1 MKTHSIPQKTKASAK
16 LKALLVGV
24 EITGSN
30 SRPGGASLDELE
42 GLARTAHYEPVG
54 SVTQKL
60 VTINPKTFIGKGKVD
75 ELVTAVK
82 HHQADAVIFDETLT
96 PAQTRNLE
104 NTLKCG
110 VVDRPWIILEIFKDH
125 ACTREAKTQV
135 ELARLQYALPRLTRM
150 WTHLSRQR
158 GGIGLRDVGET
169 QIQLDRRII
178 RDQIAKLNQKLKRI
192 HRERQTQR
200 KARRNAYQVSL
211 VGYTNV
217 GKSTLMNQLTG
228 TDTLVEDK
236 LFATLDSTVRKVK
249 KNFPYPIL
257 LADTVGLIDKL
268 PHDLVASF
276 KSTLDEIRNA
286 NLLLHVVDI
295 SHPDYR
301 EQLRIAEELIREL
314 GADDL
319 PVILVF
325 NKIDQIR
332 DTDTLD
338 TARRLYPQAVF
349 VSCLKGLGM
358 DDLRAAIV
366 KQYEANLL
374 PYRVELPYPQNDL
387 IQKIRQHALILNED
401 YRKSSVLLELRVWPE
416 HKTKLMKILD
426 GHLQSPAGPLDRE
439 KKIAETL

>member
-1 MKTHSIPQKTKASAK
+1 MKTHRVPQSTKKATT

-24 EITGSN
+24 DTSGSG
-30 SRPGGASLDELE
+30 PLGHSLDELD
-42 GLARTAHYEPVG
+42 GLARTAHYQPLG
-54 SVTQKL
+54 TFTQRL
-60 VTINPKTFIGKGKVD
+60 ASINPTTFIGKGKVD

-82 HHQADAVIFDETLT
+82 HHEADAVIFDAALT

-104 NTLKCG
+104 NILKCG

-125 ACTREAKTQV
+125 ARTREAKTQV
-135 ELARLQYALPRLTRM
+135 ELARLQYALPRLTKM

-158 GGIGLRDVGET
+158 GGIGMRDVGET

-178 RDQIAKLNQKLKRI
+178 RDNIAKLNKKLKHI

-200 KARRNAYQVSL
+200 KARQNAYQVSL

-217 GKSTLMNQLTG
+217 GKSTLMNCLTG

-295 SHPDYR
+295 SHPNFK
-301 EQLRIAEELIREL
+301 EQLRVAEELIREL
-314 GADDL
+314 GAEEL
-319 PVILVF
+319 PMVLVF
-325 NKIDQIR
+325 NKIDR
-332 DTDTLD
+332 LAEKDTVGHMK
-338 TARRLYPQAVF
+338 RQYPEAVF
-349 VSCLKGLGM
+349 VSCQEGMGM
-358 DDLRAAIV
+358 DDLRNAIV
-366 KQYEANLL
+366 REYEANLL
-374 PYRVELPYPQNDL
+374 PYRVELKYPQNNL
-387 IQKIRQHALILNED
+387 IQNIRKYALIIKED
-401 YRKSSVLLELRVWPE
+401 YQKTSVTLDLRVWPQN
-416 HKTKLMKILD
+416 KSKLMEVLND
-426 GHLQSPAGPLDRE
+426 HPQTVAW
-439 KKIAETL
+439 

>member
-1 MKTHSIPQKTKASAK
+1 MKTHRVPQSTKKATT

-24 EITGSN
+24 DTAGSG
-30 SRPGGASLDELE
+30 PLGHSLDELD
-42 GLARTAHYEPVG
+42 GLARTAHYQPLG
-54 SVTQKL
+54 TFTQRL
-60 VTINPKTFIGKGKVD
+60 ASINPTTFIGKGKVE

-82 HHQADAVIFDETLT
+82 HHEADAVIFDAALT

-104 NTLKCG
+104 NILKCG

-125 ACTREAKTQV
+125 ARTREAKTQV
-135 ELARLQYALPRLTRM
+135 ELARLQYALPRLTKM

-158 GGIGLRDVGET
+158 GGIGMRDVGET

-178 RDQIAKLNQKLKRI
+178 RDNIAKLNKKLKHI

-200 KARRNAYQVSL
+200 KARQNAYQVSL

-217 GKSTLMNQLTG
+217 GKSTLMNCLTG

-295 SHPDYR
+295 SHPNFK
-301 EQLRIAEELIREL
+301 EQLRVAEELIREL
-314 GADDL
+314 GAEEL
-319 PVILVF
+319 PIVLVF
-325 NKIDQIR
+325 NKID
-332 DTDTLD
+332 
-338 TARRLYPQAVF
+338 RLAEKDAVGHMKRQYPEAVF
-349 VSCLKGLGM
+349 VSCQEGVGM
-358 DDLRAAIV
+358 DDLRNAIV
-366 KQYEANLL
+366 REYEANLL
-374 PYRVELPYPQNDL
+374 PYRVELKYPQNNL
-387 IQKIRQHALILNED
+387 IQNIRKYALIIKED
-401 YRKSSVLLELRVWPE
+401 YQKTSVTLDLRVWPQN
-416 HKTKLMKILD
+416 KSKLMEVLND
-426 GHLQSPAGPLDRE
+426 HPQTVAW
-439 KKIAETL
+439 

>member
-1 MKTHSIPQKTKASAK
+1 MTLNEDAPKKTTM

-24 EITGSN
+24 DITGNGST
-30 SRPGGASLDELE
+30 GHSLDELE
-42 GLARTAHYEPVG
+42 GLARTAHYQPVG
-54 SVTQKL
+54 HFTQRL
-60 VTINPKTFIGKGKVD
+60 ASINPKTFIGKGKVD

-104 NTLKCG
+104 NILKCG

-158 GGIGLRDVGET
+158 GGIGMKDVGET
-169 QIQLDRRII
+169 QIQLDRRSI
-178 RDQIAKLNQKLKRI
+178 RDQIAKLNKKLKQI
-192 HRERQTQR
+192 QRERQTQR
-200 KARRNAYQVSL
+200 KARRGAYQVSL

-217 GKSTLMNQLTG
+217 GKSTLMNCLTG
-228 TDTLVEDK
+228 THTLVADK

-295 SHPDYR
+295 SHPNFR
-301 EQLRIAEELIREL
+301 EQLRIAEELTREM
-314 GADDL
+314 GADAL
-319 PVILVF
+319 PVVRVF
-325 NKIDQIR
+325 NKIDR
-332 DTDTLD
+332 MAGDGDTLD
-338 TARRLYPQAVF
+338 HMRRQYPEAVF
-349 VSCLKGLGM
+349 VSCRQGLGM
-358 DDLRAAIV
+358 DDLRKAIV

-374 PYRVELPYPQNDL
+374 PYRVELPYPQNNL
-387 IQKIRQHALILNED
+387 IQKIRKHALIIKED
-401 YRKSSVLLELRVWPE
+401 YHQTSVTLDLRVWPQ
-416 HKTKLMKILD
+416 HKSKLLAVLD
-426 GHLQSPAGPLDRE
+426 GHSQPATG
-439 KKIAETL
+439 

>member
-1 MKTHSIPQKTKASAK
+1 MKTHQIPQSTQKTTT

-24 EITGSN
+24 EITGSG
-30 SRPGGASLDELE
+30 SLGHSLDELD
-42 GLARTAHYEPVG
+42 GLARTAHYQPVG
-54 SVTQKL
+54 TFTQRL
-60 VTINPKTFIGKGKVD
+60 ATINSKTFIGKGKVD

-104 NTLKCG
+104 NIMKCG
-110 VVDRPWIILEIFKDH
+110 IVDRPWIILEIFKDH
-125 ACTREAKTQV
+125 ARTREAKTQV
-135 ELARLQYALPRLTRM
+135 ELARLQYALPRLTKM

-158 GGIGLRDVGET
+158 GGIGMRDVGET

-178 RDQIAKLNQKLKRI
+178 RDNIARLNKKLKRI

-200 KARRNAYQVSL
+200 KARQSAYQVSL

-217 GKSTLMNQLTG
+217 GKSTLMNCLTG
-228 TDTLVEDK
+228 VDTLVADK

-295 SHPDYR
+295 SHPNFK
-301 EQLRIAEELIREL
+301 EQLRVAEELLREM
-314 GADDL
+314 GAEEL
-319 PVILVF
+319 PVVLVF
-325 NKIDQIR
+325 NKIDR
-332 DTDTLD
+332 MTEDDTLGHMK
-338 TARRLYPQAVF
+338 RQYPEAVF
-349 VSCLKGLGM
+349 VSCQQGLGM
-358 DDLRAAIV
+358 DDLREAIV
-366 KQYEANLL
+366 REYEANLL
-374 PYRVELPYPQNDL
+374 PYRVELKYPQNNL
-387 IQKIRQHALILNED
+387 IQNIRKYALIIKED
-401 YRKSSVLLELRVWPE
+401 YQKNSVTLDLRVWPQN
-416 HKTKLMKILD
+416 KSKLMEVLN
-426 GHLQSPAGPLDRE
+426 GHPQTVAW
-439 KKIAETL
+439 

>member
-1 MKTHSIPQKTKASAK
+1 MKTHQIPQSTQRATT

-24 EITGSN
+24 EVAGN
-30 SRPGGASLDELE
+30 GLPGNSLDELD
-42 GLARTAHYEPVG
+42 GLARTAHYQPVG
-54 SVTQKL
+54 TFTQRL
-60 VTINPKTFIGKGKVD
+60 ASINPKTFIGKGKVE

-82 HHQADAVIFDETLT
+82 HHEADAVIFDEALS

-104 NTLKCG
+104 TILKCG
-110 VVDRPWIILEIFKDH
+110 IVDRPWIILEIFKDH
-125 ACTREAKTQV
+125 ARTREAKTQV
-135 ELARLQYALPRLTRM
+135 ELARLKYALPRLTKM

-158 GGIGLRDVGET
+158 GGIGMRDVGET

-178 RDQIAKLNQKLKRI
+178 RDNIAKLNKKLKLI

-200 KARRNAYQVSL
+200 KARQSAYQVSL

-217 GKSTLMNQLTG
+217 GKSTLMNCLTG
-228 TDTLVEDK
+228 TNTLVADK

-295 SHPDYR
+295 SHPNFKN
-301 EQLRIAEELIREL
+301 QLRVAEELIREM
-314 GADDL
+314 GAEEL
-319 PVILVF
+319 PTVLVF
-325 NKIDQIR
+325 NKIDR
-332 DTDTLD
+332 MANEDTVGHMK
-338 TARRLYPQAVF
+338 RQYPEAVF
-349 VSCLKGLGM
+349 VSCQQGMGM

-366 KQYEANLL
+366 REYEANLL
-374 PYRVELPYPQNDL
+374 PYRVELKYPQNNL
-387 IQKIRQHALILNED
+387 IQKIRKHALIIKED
-401 YRKSSVLLELRVWPE
+401 YQKTSVTLDLRVWPQN
-416 HKTKLMKILD
+416 KPKLMEVLN
-426 GHLQSPAGPLDRE
+426 GHPQTVAR
-439 KKIAETL
+439 

>member
-1 MKTHSIPQKTKASAK
+1 MKTHPIPQSTKKATT

-24 EITGSN
+24 EISGSG
-30 SRPGGASLDELE
+30 PLGHSLDELD
-42 GLARTAHYEPVG
+42 GLARTARYQPVATF
-54 SVTQKL
+54 TQRL
-60 VTINPKTFIGKGKVD
+60 VTVNSKTFIGKGKVD

-82 HHQADAVIFDETLT
+82 HHEADAVIFDEALS

-104 NTLKCG
+104 NILKCG

-125 ACTREAKTQV
+125 ARTREAKTQV
-135 ELARLQYALPRLTRM
+135 ELARLQYALPRLTKM

-158 GGIGLRDVGET
+158 GGIGMRDVGET

-178 RDQIAKLNQKLKRI
+178 RDNIAKLNKKLKRI

-200 KARRNAYQVSL
+200 KARQSAYQVSL

-217 GKSTLMNQLTG
+217 GKSTLMNCLTG

-268 PHDLVASF
+268 PHGLVASF

-295 SHPDYR
+295 SHPNFK
-301 EQLRIAEELIREL
+301 EQLRVAEELLREM
-314 GADDL
+314 GAEEL
-319 PVILVF
+319 PVVLVF
-325 NKIDQIR
+325 NKIDR
-332 DTDTLD
+332 MAEDNTLGHMK
-338 TARRLYPQAVF
+338 RQYPEAVF
-349 VSCLKGLGM
+349 VSCQQGLGM
-358 DDLRAAIV
+358 DDLREAIIRE
-366 KQYEANLL
+366 YEVNLL
-374 PYRVELPYPQNDL
+374 PYRVELKYPQNNL
-387 IQKIRQHALILNED
+387 IQNIRKYALIIKED
-401 YRKSSVLLELRVWPE
+401 YQKTSVTLDLRVWPQN
-416 HKTKLMKILD
+416 KSKLMEVLN
-426 GHLQSPAGPLDRE
+426 GHPQTFAR
-439 KKIAETL
+439 

>member
-1 MKTHSIPQKTKASAK
+1 MKTHQIPQSTKKTTT

-24 EITGSN
+24 EITGSG
-30 SRPGGASLDELE
+30 SLGHSLDELD
-42 GLARTAHYEPVG
+42 GLARTAHYQPVG
-54 SVTQKL
+54 TFTQRL
-60 VTINPKTFIGKGKVD
+60 ATINSKTFIGKGKVD

-104 NTLKCG
+104 NIIKCG
-110 VVDRPWIILEIFKDH
+110 IVDRPWIILEIFKDH
-125 ACTREAKTQV
+125 ARTREAKTQV
-135 ELARLQYALPRLTRM
+135 ELARLQYALPRLTKM

-158 GGIGLRDVGET
+158 GGIGMRDVGET

-178 RDQIAKLNQKLKRI
+178 RDNIAKLNKKLKRI

-200 KARRNAYQVSL
+200 KARQSAYQVSL

-217 GKSTLMNQLTG
+217 GKSTLMNCLTG

-295 SHPDYR
+295 SHPNFK
-301 EQLRIAEELIREL
+301 EQLRVAEELLREM
-314 GADDL
+314 GAEEL
-319 PVILVF
+319 PMVLVF
-325 NKIDQIR
+325 NKIDR
-332 DTDTLD
+332 MAEDNTLGHMK
-338 TARRLYPQAVF
+338 RQYPEAVF
-349 VSCLKGLGM
+349 VSCQQGLGM
-358 DDLRAAIV
+358 DDLREAIV
-366 KQYEANLL
+366 REYEANLL
-374 PYRVELPYPQNDL
+374 PYRVELKYPQNNL
-387 IQKIRQHALILNED
+387 IQNIRKYALIIKED
-401 YRKSSVLLELRVWPE
+401 YQKNSVTLDLRVWPQN
-416 HKTKLMKILD
+416 KSKLMEVLN
-426 GHLQSPAGPLDRE
+426 GHPQTVAW
-439 KKIAETL
+439 

>member
-1 MKTHSIPQKTKASAK
+1 MKTHRVPQSTKKATT

-24 EITGSN
+24 ETTGS
-30 SRPGGASLDELE
+30 GHLGHSLDELD
-42 GLARTAHYEPVG
+42 GLARTAHYQPLG
-54 SVTQKL
+54 TFTQRL
-60 VTINPKTFIGKGKVD
+60 ASINPTTFIGKGKVD

-82 HHQADAVIFDETLT
+82 HHEADAVIFDAALT

-104 NTLKCG
+104 NILKCG

-125 ACTREAKTQV
+125 ARTREAKTQV
-135 ELARLQYALPRLTRM
+135 ELARLQYALPRLTKM

-158 GGIGLRDVGET
+158 GGIGMKDVGET

-178 RDQIAKLNQKLKRI
+178 RDNIAKLNKKLKHI

-200 KARRNAYQVSL
+200 KARQNAYQVSL

-217 GKSTLMNQLTG
+217 GKSTLMNCLTG
-228 TDTLVEDK
+228 VDTLVADK

-295 SHPDYR
+295 SHPNFK
-301 EQLRIAEELIREL
+301 EQLRVAEELIREL
-314 GADDL
+314 GAEEL
-319 PVILVF
+319 PMVLVF
-325 NKIDQIR
+325 NKIDRIAEN
-332 DTDTLD
+332 DTVGHMK
-338 TARRLYPQAVF
+338 RQYPEAVF
-349 VSCLKGLGM
+349 VSCQEGMGM
-358 DDLRAAIV
+358 DDLRNAIV
-366 KQYEANLL
+366 REYEANLL
-374 PYRVELPYPQNDL
+374 PYRVELKYPQNNL
-387 IQKIRQHALILNED
+387 IQNIRKYALIIKED
-401 YRKSSVLLELRVWPE
+401 YQKTSVTLDLRVWPQN
-416 HKTKLMKILD
+416 KSKLMEVLN
-426 GHLQSPAGPLDRE
+426 GHPQTVAW
-439 KKIAETL
+439 

>member
-1 MKTHSIPQKTKASAK
+1 MKTHQVPQNSQKSTT

-24 EITGSN
+24 EVAGN
-30 SRPGGASLDELE
+30 GHLGHSLDELN
-42 GLARTAHYEPVG
+42 GLARTAHYTPVG
-54 SVTQKL
+54 TLTQRL
-60 VTINPKTFIGKGKVD
+60 ASINPKTFIGKGKVD

-82 HHQADAVIFDETLT
+82 HHQADAVIFDEALT

-104 NTLKCG
+104 NILKCG

-125 ACTREAKTQV
+125 ARTREAKTQV
-135 ELARLQYALPRLTRM
+135 ELARLQYALPRLTKM

-158 GGIGLRDVGET
+158 GGIGMRDVGET

-178 RDQIAKLNQKLKRI
+178 RDNISKLNKKLKRI

-200 KARRNAYQVSL
+200 KARQSAYQVSL

-217 GKSTLMNQLTG
+217 GKSTLMNCLTG
-228 TDTLVEDK
+228 TDTLVADK

-295 SHPDYR
+295 SHPNFKD
-301 EQLRIAEELIREL
+301 QLRIAEELIREM
-314 GADDL
+314 GAEEL
-319 PVILVF
+319 PVVLVF
-325 NKIDQIR
+325 NKIDR
-332 DTDTLD
+332 MTEDDTVGHMK
-338 TARRLYPQAVF
+338 RQYPEAVF
-349 VSCLKGLGM
+349 VSCQRGIGM
-358 DDLRAAIV
+358 DDLRKAIV
-366 KQYEANLL
+366 KEYEANLL
-374 PYRVELPYPQNDL
+374 PYRVELKYPQNSL
-387 IQKIRQHALILNED
+387 IQNIRKHALIIKED
-401 YRKSSVLLELRVWPE
+401 YQKTSVTLDLRVWPQN
-416 HKTKLMKILD
+416 KSKLMEVLN
-426 GHLQSPAGPLDRE
+426 GHLQTAAL
-439 KKIAETL
+439 

>member
-1 MKTHSIPQKTKASAK
+1 MKTHQIPQSTKKTTT

-24 EITGSN
+24 EITGSG
-30 SRPGGASLDELE
+30 SLGHSLDELD
-42 GLARTAHYEPVG
+42 GLARTAHYQPVG
-54 SVTQKL
+54 TFTQRL
-60 VTINPKTFIGKGKVD
+60 ATINSKMFIGKGKVD

-104 NTLKCG
+104 NIMKCG
-110 VVDRPWIILEIFKDH
+110 IVDRPWIILEIFKDH
-125 ACTREAKTQV
+125 ARTREAKTQV
-135 ELARLQYALPRLTRM
+135 ELARLQYALPRLTKM

-158 GGIGLRDVGET
+158 GGIGMRDVGET
-169 QIQLDRRII
+169 QIQLDRRVI
-178 RDQIAKLNQKLKRI
+178 RDNIARLNKKLKRI

-200 KARRNAYQVSL
+200 KARQSAYQVSL

-217 GKSTLMNQLTG
+217 GKSTLMNCLTG

-295 SHPDYR
+295 SHPNFK
-301 EQLRIAEELIREL
+301 EQLRVAEELLREM
-314 GADDL
+314 GAEEL
-319 PVILVF
+319 PMVLVF
-325 NKIDQIR
+325 NKIDR
-332 DTDTLD
+332 MAEDNTLGHMK
-338 TARRLYPQAVF
+338 RQYPEAVF
-349 VSCLKGLGM
+349 VSCQQGLGM
-358 DDLRAAIV
+358 DDLREAIV
-366 KQYEANLL
+366 REYEANLL
-374 PYRVELPYPQNDL
+374 PYRVELKYPQNNL
-387 IQKIRQHALILNED
+387 IQNIRKYALIIKED
-401 YRKSSVLLELRVWPE
+401 YQKNSVTLDLRVWPQN
-416 HKTKLMKILD
+416 KSKLMEVLN
-426 GHLQSPAGPLDRE
+426 GHPQTVAW
-439 KKIAETL
+439 

>member
-1 MKTHSIPQKTKASAK
+1 MKTHQIPQSTKKTTT

-24 EITGSN
+24 EITGSG
-30 SRPGGASLDELE
+30 SLGHSLDELD
-42 GLARTAHYEPVG
+42 GLARTAHYQPVG
-54 SVTQKL
+54 TFTQRL
-60 VTINPKTFIGKGKVD
+60 STINSKTFIGKGKVD

-104 NTLKCG
+104 NIMKCG
-110 VVDRPWIILEIFKDH
+110 IVDRPWIILEIFKDH
-125 ACTREAKTQV
+125 ARTREAKTQV
-135 ELARLQYALPRLTRM
+135 ELARLQYALPRLTKM

-158 GGIGLRDVGET
+158 GGIGMRDVGET

-178 RDQIAKLNQKLKRI
+178 RDNIARLNKKLKRI

-200 KARRNAYQVSL
+200 KARQSAYQVSL

-217 GKSTLMNQLTG
+217 GKSTLMNCLTG

-276 KSTLDEIRNA
+276 KSTLDEIRKA

-295 SHPDYR
+295 SHPNFK
-301 EQLRIAEELIREL
+301 EQLRVAEELLREM
-314 GADDL
+314 GAEEL
-319 PVILVF
+319 PMVLVF
-325 NKIDQIR
+325 NKIDRIAE
-332 DTDTLD
+332 DNTLGHMK
-338 TARRLYPQAVF
+338 RQYPEAVF
-349 VSCLKGLGM
+349 VSCQQGLGM
-358 DDLRAAIV
+358 DDLREAIV
-366 KQYEANLL
+366 REYEVNLL
-374 PYRVELPYPQNDL
+374 PYRVELKYPQNNL
-387 IQKIRQHALILNED
+387 IQNIRRYALIIKED
-401 YRKSSVLLELRVWPE
+401 YQKNSVTLDLRVWPQN
-416 HKTKLMKILD
+416 KSKLMEVLN
-426 GHLQSPAGPLDRE
+426 GHPQTVAW
-439 KKIAETL
+439 

>member
-1 MKTHSIPQKTKASAK
+1 MKTHQIPQSTKKTTT

-24 EITGSN
+24 EITGSG
-30 SRPGGASLDELE
+30 SLGHSLDELD
-42 GLARTAHYEPVG
+42 GLARTAHYQPVG
-54 SVTQKL
+54 TFTQRL
-60 VTINPKTFIGKGKVD
+60 ATINSKTFIGKGKVD

-104 NTLKCG
+104 NIMKCG
-110 VVDRPWIILEIFKDH
+110 IVDRPWIILEIFKDH
-125 ACTREAKTQV
+125 ARTREAKTQV
-135 ELARLQYALPRLTRM
+135 ELARLQYALPRLTKM

-158 GGIGLRDVGET
+158 GGIGMRDVGET
-169 QIQLDRRII
+169 QIQLDRRVI
-178 RDQIAKLNQKLKRI
+178 RDNIARLNKKLKRI

-200 KARRNAYQVSL
+200 KARQSAYQVSL

-217 GKSTLMNQLTG
+217 GKSTLMNCLTG

-295 SHPDYR
+295 SHPNFK
-301 EQLRIAEELIREL
+301 EQLRVAEELLREM
-314 GADDL
+314 GAEEL
-319 PVILVF
+319 PMVLVF
-325 NKIDQIR
+325 NKIDR
-332 DTDTLD
+332 MAEDNTLGHMK
-338 TARRLYPQAVF
+338 RQYPEAVF
-349 VSCLKGLGM
+349 VSCQQGLGM
-358 DDLRAAIV
+358 DDLREAIV
-366 KQYEANLL
+366 REYEANLL
-374 PYRVELPYPQNDL
+374 PYRVELKYPQNNL
-387 IQKIRQHALILNED
+387 IQNIRKYALIIKED
-401 YRKSSVLLELRVWPE
+401 YQKNSVTLDLRVWPQNKSKFME
-416 HKTKLMKILD
+416 VLN
-426 GHLQSPAGPLDRE
+426 GHPQTVAW
-439 KKIAETL
+439 

>member
-1 MKTHSIPQKTKASAK
+1 MKTHQIPQSTKKTTT

-24 EITGSN
+24 EITGSG
-30 SRPGGASLDELE
+30 SLGHSLDELD
-42 GLARTAHYEPVG
+42 GLARTAHYQPVG
-54 SVTQKL
+54 TFTQRL
-60 VTINPKTFIGKGKVD
+60 ATINSKTFIGKGKVD

-104 NTLKCG
+104 NIMKCG
-110 VVDRPWIILEIFKDH
+110 IVDRPWIILEIFKDH
-125 ACTREAKTQV
+125 ARTREAKTQV
-135 ELARLQYALPRLTRM
+135 ELARLQYALPRLTKM

-158 GGIGLRDVGET
+158 GGIGMRDVGET

-178 RDQIAKLNQKLKRI
+178 RDNIARLNKKLKRI

-200 KARRNAYQVSL
+200 KARQSAYQVSL

-217 GKSTLMNQLTG
+217 GKSTLMNCLTG

-295 SHPDYR
+295 SHPNFK
-301 EQLRIAEELIREL
+301 EQLRVAEELLREM
-314 GADDL
+314 GAEEL
-319 PVILVF
+319 PMVLVF
-325 NKIDQIR
+325 NKIDR
-332 DTDTLD
+332 MTEDNTLGHMK
-338 TARRLYPQAVF
+338 RQYPEAVF
-349 VSCLKGLGM
+349 VSCQQGLGM
-358 DDLRAAIV
+358 DDLREAIV
-366 KQYEANLL
+366 REYEANLL
-374 PYRVELPYPQNDL
+374 PYRVELKYPQNNL
-387 IQKIRQHALILNED
+387 IQNIRKYALIIKED
-401 YRKSSVLLELRVWPE
+401 YQKNSVTLDLRVWPQN
-416 HKTKLMKILD
+416 KSKLMEVLN
-426 GHLQSPAGPLDRE
+426 GHPQTVAW
-439 KKIAETL
+439 

>member
-1 MKTHSIPQKTKASAK
+1 MKTHQIPQSTKKTTT

-24 EITGSN
+24 EINGSG
-30 SRPGGASLDELE
+30 SLGHSLDELD
-42 GLARTAHYEPVG
+42 GLARTAHYQPVG
-54 SVTQKL
+54 TFTQRL
-60 VTINPKTFIGKGKVD
+60 ATINSKTFIGKGKVD

-104 NTLKCG
+104 NIMKCG
-110 VVDRPWIILEIFKDH
+110 IVDRPWIILEIFKDH
-125 ACTREAKTQV
+125 ARTREAKTQV
-135 ELARLQYALPRLTRM
+135 ELARLQYALPRLTKM

-158 GGIGLRDVGET
+158 GGIGMRDVGET
-169 QIQLDRRII
+169 QIQLDRRVI
-178 RDQIAKLNQKLKRI
+178 RDNIARLNKKLKRI

-200 KARRNAYQVSL
+200 KARQSAYQVSL

-217 GKSTLMNQLTG
+217 GKSTLMNCLTG

-295 SHPDYR
+295 SHPNFK
-301 EQLRIAEELIREL
+301 EQLRVAEELLREM
-314 GADDL
+314 GAEEL
-319 PVILVF
+319 PMVLVF
-325 NKIDQIR
+325 NKIDR
-332 DTDTLD
+332 MAEDNTLGHMK
-338 TARRLYPQAVF
+338 RQYPEAVF
-349 VSCLKGLGM
+349 VSCQQGLGM
-358 DDLRAAIV
+358 DDLREAIV
-366 KQYEANLL
+366 REYEANLL
-374 PYRVELPYPQNDL
+374 PYRVELKYPQNNL
-387 IQKIRQHALILNED
+387 IQNIRKYALIIKED
-401 YRKSSVLLELRVWPE
+401 YQKNSVTLDLRVWPQNKSKFME
-416 HKTKLMKILD
+416 VLN
-426 GHLQSPAGPLDRE
+426 GHPQTVAW
-439 KKIAETL
+439 